1 MSVTNLNAPPHKLT
15 LTVIGAVVGLHVLTA
30 VALVMV
36 QTPTLIEEPPTPAL
50 PIEIQLLTL
59 PTETLQSV
67 NAISDDNSKPA
78 QNETAASEP
87 EAHKQSPEEAEAKAK
102 IEPET
107 QIEPAV
113 KEEVAIKP
121 AIKEAR
127 TDKPKSGAD
136 AQEVQEQPKI
146 EAIIQEKPKVEP
158 QIREVKERKQ
168 APEMKGEQAPF
179 EHYVKQKIEPEV
191 KPAAQ
196 QPPKPVI
203 ASKMPAESAVSSTT
217 QTTITAATPSQ
228 STQDPATDAK
238 PRDDRSTSAASTNP
252 SGSDSIS
259 DELVRLPKDQ
269 NRSNKPVTSGTKA
282 ADNTPPP
289 KEPAAKVVE
298 KVNNEPA
305 SFTANNAS
313 WASRPN
319 FSFPDNVRGIKSGD
333 TFTVVL
339 LFRVNKQGVIED
351 VSLSKSSG
359 HAVIDKAALKQARGG
374 KFKPFTKDGVPRV
387 GNVIFPIDYYVP

>member
-36 QTPTLIEEPPTPAL
+36 QTPTLIEELPKPAP

-78 QNETAASEP
+78 QNVASDSA
-87 EAHKQSPEEAEAKAK
+87 AHKQSPEEAKAK

-107 QIEPAV
+107 QVEPD
-113 KEEVAIKP
+113 
-121 AIKEAR
+121 IKEDIVTELDIKETR
-127 TDKPKSGAD
+127 TDEPKSQED
-136 AQEVQEQPKI
+136 AQEVQEQAKI

-168 APEMKGEQAPF
+168 APEMKGEPAPF

-196 QPPKPVI
+196 QPPKPVM

-217 QTTITAATPSQ
+217 QTTITAAAPSQ
-228 STQDPATDAK
+228 STQDPATEAK
-238 PRDDRSTSAASTNP
+238 PMDDSSTSAASTNS

-259 DELVRLPKDQ
+259 DEPVRLPKDQ
-269 NRSNKPVTSGTKA
+269 SRSNKPVTSGTKA

-298 KVNNEPA
+298 TVNNEPA

-359 HAVIDKAALKQARGG
+359 HSVIDKAALKQARGG

>member
-15 LTVIGAVVGLHVLTA
+15 LTVISAVVGLHVLTA
-30 VALVMV
+30 LALVMV
-36 QTPTLIEEPPTPAL
+36 QTPTPTLIEEPLTPAP

-67 NAISDDNSKPA
+67 NDISDDSSKPA
-78 QNETAASEP
+78 QNVASDSV
-87 EAHKQSPEEAEAKAK
+87 AHKQDPEEAEAK

-107 QIEPAV
+107 QVEPAV
-113 KEEVAIKP
+113 KEEIVTES
-121 AIKEAR
+121 AIKETR
-127 TDKPKSGAD
+127 TDEPKSQED
-136 AQEVQEQPKI
+136 AQEVQEQAKI
-146 EAIIQEKPKVEP
+146 EAIIQEQPKVEP

-168 APEMKGEQAPF
+168 APEMKGEPAPF

-191 KPAAQ
+191 NPAAQ

-259 DELVRLPKDQ
+259 DEPVRLPKDQ

-298 KVNNEPA
+298 TVNNEPA

-359 HAVIDKAALKQARGG
+359 HSVIDKAALKQARGG